1 MKLLTFL
8 GVSKYEETVYIWR
21 DKEHLSRFAP
31 VASCH
36 FLQPDQLIVFLTEE
50 AEQQVFEELKANL
63 PKHLDIRPVPVP
75 LGKDDHELWQ
85 IFDQVT
91 GAVSAGE
98 DVAFDITHGLR
109 SFPLL
114 GLLVAAFLRSGLEVN
129 VRAVLYGAFDV
140 RDQNTIPHRTPMF
153 DLTTQLTLL
162 EWAVAA
168 DRFNRT
174 GDARYLASL
183 VKNQQKDLAIKAG
196 KNPELLDQIGRLSN
210 LAGALTS
217 ISQSLQLIRPYQA
230 MEQIAGLGERIEKAH
245 PGLEMAAAARPF
257 SLLLESIVNTY
268 EPLAQADPLNVG
280 NLHQTLLVERNMI
293 HWYVERERWIQ
304 AVSLAREWLVS
315 WVMIQLGMVNITK
328 LSARHRIENVV
339 GGEANDF
346 LNAKQT
352 GQTFT
357 PVFLAS
363 LQNVENILS
372 LWLELTDVRNDID
385 HAGMRENPRKPED
398 LIQQIELCID
408 KINHLPL

>member
-8 GVSKYEETVYIWR
+8 GVGKYEETVYIWR

-245 PGLEMAAAARPF
+245 PALDMAAAARPF
-257 SLLLESIVNTY
+257 SLLLESIVHTY
-268 EPLAQADPLNVG
+268 EPLAQTDPLNVG
-280 NLHQTLLVERNMI
+280 NLRQTLSVERSMI

-328 LSARHRIENVV
+328 LSARQRIENVV
-339 GGEANDF
+339 GGEAHDF

-408 KINHLPL
+408 KINHLSL